1 VSKKTGKEYTTF
13 EAFWPFYV
21 QEHKNPLN
29 RRLHFIGTSLALGCV
44 ANAALRRKP
53 RWLLLAPLAGYFFAW
68 IGHFLVEKNR
78 PATFKYPLESL
89 RGDFKMFGLMA
100 TGRMNEELQRV
111 LLDAEMAA
119 EKTPASDSSDG
130 LDAED
135 IAYELGKTLED
146 DDPEDEEDEYELE
159 EELSDHV

>member
-1 VSKKTGKEYTTF
+1 
-13 EAFWPFYV
+13 
-21 QEHKNPLN
+21 
-29 RRLHFIGTSLALGCV
+29 V

-111 LLDAEMAA
+111 LLDAEMEAQ
-119 EKTPASDSSDG
+119 KNPVSSSSDG

-146 DDPEDEEDEYELE
+146 DESEEDEYELE

>member
-1 VSKKTGKEYTTF
+1 MSKKTEKEYTSF
-13 EAFWPFYV
+13 ESFWPFYV
-21 QEHKNPLN
+21 QEHKHPLN
-29 RRLHFIGTSLALGCV
+29 RRLHFLGTSLALGCV

-100 TGRMNEELQRV
+100 TGRMNDELQRV

-119 EKTPASDSSDG
+119 EKNPASADG
-130 LDAED
+130 LNAED
-135 IAYELGKTLED
+135 IAYELGKTLEED
-146 DDPEDEEDEYELE
+146 EDEEDELE